1 VKNKVDELKL
11 RSLTWDDYGISRE
24 RYRELQHFCRQY
36 SEKKK
41 KAADATDYGSMT
53 GFFTY
58 DRVGGKSSGPSN
70 PIESA
75 VIRGIMLQEK
85 YLKDVKMIDEAAA
98 WAASIGGYSKA
109 WNIILWSVTRG
120 VGYDK
125 LLARYEFVPWSLPDF
140 YAVRR
145 AFFARLDDL
154 QNEASAKKSPPG
166 VPENEKK
173 V

>member
-1 VKNKVDELKL
+1 MKKDPNETIYKRL
-11 RSLTWDDYGISRE
+11 RTLTWDDYGIDKE

-36 SEKKK
+36 ATKKK
-41 KAADATDYGSMT
+41 KAANAIDYGVVT
-53 GFFTY
+53 TVNY
-58 DRVGGKSSGPSN
+58 ENVGGHSSNISSPVEN
-70 PIESA
+70 N

-85 YLKDVKMIDEAAA
+85 YLKDIRMIDEAAI
-98 WAASIGGYSKA
+98 WAATIAGYPKA

-120 VGYDK
+120 VGYDSICG
-125 LLARYEFVPWSLPDF
+125 RYDFVPWCNPDF

-166 VPENEKK
+166 VSENE
-173 V
+173 